1 MFKSDKEDNKIL
13 SDALWQSTY
22 TDEQLNMLKGALD
35 SMDRKAKR
43 SIVIF
48 WLTTAIGWGIVA
60 LGFITGVYGV
70 FVPGLIIVI
79 LGGLAMLYYTTRYD
93 VVRKLH
99 LAVLYDVIFKRL
111 DENAES

>member
-1 MFKSDKEDNKIL
+1 MFKSDKEDIRTL

-22 TDEQLNMLKGALD
+22 TDEQLNKLKGALD

-48 WLTTAIGWGIVA
+48 WLTMAIGWGIVS
-60 LGFITGVYGV
+60 LGFITGIYGV

-79 LGGLAMLYYTTRYD
+79 LGGLAMLYYTSRYD

-99 LAVLYDVIFKRL
+99 LAVQYDVAFKKV
-111 DENAES
+111 DKHDKN